1 MEIIDNRAV
10 KFRVKNPD
18 RITSVIPK
26 SKNLGE
32 IMPGVYEVL
41 VHFGIEEAQV
51 MKNLKLKGVRS
62 PIAFHYDW
70 PGLRKPFDHQRT
82 TSEFLTLHKRCY
94 VLNEQGT
101 GKTSS
106 ALWAIDYLLK
116 QKKIKRALI
125 VCPVSIM
132 RSAWVAD
139 TFQTIMHRDITVAH
153 GTRQQRLDALASNA
167 EIVVINY
174 DGVDVVRKELEGK
187 FDLIVLD
194 EATYIKTSTTRRW
207 KALNAITGPDTWLW
221 LMTGT
226 PAAQSPLDAF
236 GLAKLCT
243 PSRVPNYFG
252 SWRDKVM
259 VKINMFKWVPAPR
272 ATDTVNAAL
281 QPAIR
286 FTKEECLDLP
296 EMLYHTRDVPMSKQ
310 QEKYYNL
317 LKKQLT
323 VNAAGEQITAV
334 HAAAA
339 LNKLLQLSCGAV
351 YSDTGDV
358 IKFDADARL
367 EEMLSVVQESSHKTV
382 VFVPF
387 KHAIHIVKEYLETHG
402 YPTECIYGEVALG
415 KRTDIFRR
423 FQESEDPKVLVIQP
437 QSAAH
442 GVTLTAASTIIW
454 FGPTSSVETYL
465 QGNARIHRAG
475 QTNKTLVVRLCGSAA
490 ERKVYAALDSKE
502 LEQHKLMQL
511 YEDVIKGE

>member
-1 MEIIDNRAV
+1 MEIINGAAV

-32 IMPGVYEVL
+32 VMPGVFEVL
-41 VHFGIEEAQV
+41 VHFGLEEAQV
-51 MKNLKLKGVRS
+51 MKNLRLRGVRS
-62 PIAFHYDW
+62 PIAFQYDW
-70 PGLRKPFDHQRT
+70 PGLRKPFSHQRDT
-82 TSEFLTLHKRCY
+82 AEFLTLHKRCY
-94 VLNEQGT
+94 LLNEAGT
-101 GKTSS
+101 GKTSA
-106 ALWAIDYLLK
+106 ALWAVDYLLTRNA
-116 QKKIKRALI
+116 IKRVLI
-125 VCPVSIM
+125 VSPVSIM

-139 TFQTIMHRDITVAH
+139 AFQTIMHRDIVVAH
-153 GTRQQRLDALASNA
+153 GSRQQRIDAVDSSA

-174 DGVDVVRKELEGK
+174 DGVDTIKDHLRGK
-187 FDLIVLD
+187 FDLLVLD
-194 EATYIKTSTTRRW
+194 ECTNIKTATTRRW
-207 KALNAITGPDTWLW
+207 KALNSIATAETWMW

-252 SWRDKVM
+252 AWRDKTM
-259 VKINMFKWVPAPR
+259 VKLSMFKWVAAPR
-272 ATDTVNAAL
+272 ATEAVNAAL

-296 EMLYHTRDVPMSKQ
+296 EMLYQTRDVPMSKQ
-310 QEKYYNL
+310 QAKYYEML
-317 LKKQLT
+317 RKQMT
-323 VNAAGEQITAV
+323 ISAAGEQITAV

-339 LNKLLQLSCGAV
+339 LNKLLQLSLGV
-351 YSDTGDV
+351 IYSDSGDV
-358 IKFDADARL
+358 VKFDASARL
-367 EEMLSVVQESSHKTV
+367 DELLSVVQDSSHKVV

-387 KHAIHIVKEYLETHG
+387 KHAIRVVKEFLETNGHT
-402 YPTECIYGEVALG
+402 TECIFGEVPLG

-423 FQESEDPKVLVIQP
+423 FQETDDPKVLVIQP

-442 GVTLTAASTIIW
+442 GVTLTAASTIVW

-475 QTNKTLVVRLCGSAA
+475 QTNKTLVVRLCGSPA
-490 ERKVYAALDSKE
+490 EKKVYAALDSKE
-502 LEQHKLMQL
+502 LDQHKLMSL